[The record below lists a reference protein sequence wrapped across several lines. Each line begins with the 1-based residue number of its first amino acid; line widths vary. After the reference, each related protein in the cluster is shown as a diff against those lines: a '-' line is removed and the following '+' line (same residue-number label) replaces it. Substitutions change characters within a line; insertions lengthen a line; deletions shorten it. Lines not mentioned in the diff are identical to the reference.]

1 MTLAE
6 LLVFACALPLGA
18 CGTPGHAIAAH
29 AISSAATP
37 GAPAE
42 GAPRERL
49 AWADLTPAT
58 FARAKT
64 ERRFIVLD
72 GSAEWC
78 HWCHVMEATTYHD
91 PDVATILAASFIAV
105 KVDVDSRPD
114 IEERYGAWGWPA
126 TVIFSPDAEEL
137 GKYRGYI
144 PPREFF
150 DILRDVVAATPASA
164 VPSVHMTELPPSR
177 EPLPE
182 EELLWI
188 ERSIELALD
197 DYYDDE
203 QGGWGRSQK
212 APIAE
217 DNAWALDR
225 ARAGDGILYKRVLFT
240 LDKQRALVDPVW
252 GGIYQYSAG
261 SDWTHPHFE
270 KLMPFEAGAL
280 GNYAEAYA
288 LTGDTKEL
296 ATAQSVRRYIDAFLT
311 SKEGGFYAT
320 QDADLNA
327 HDPNG
332 PFVSGHDYYALDDA
346 HRRALGI
353 PRVDTH
359 EYARENGLA
368 IAAYATLYQATCAK
382 GTATCDLTALA
393 SAQRAAARILATHLT
408 PKGGVAHDATPD
420 AHVLYLAD
428 NAAFAWGLLRL
439 HEVTLSAAYLDTAQR
454 IADFM
459 LKELVD
465 PESGGF
471 FASSADPD
479 AAGVFARR
487 RVSFEDNV
495 AAIRVLSKLVRVGP
509 EARREA
515 ERTAIDRAL
524 RAIARPEEI
533 AARGRM
539 IGEFLFALEETKG
552 VRNARSH
559 AGVSSVGGVH

>member
-1 MTLAE
+1 MPFTKLAVLAASTLP
-6 LLVFACALPLGA
+6 LCACATSGRA
-18 CGTPGHAIAAH
+18 V
-29 AISSAATP
+29 SSRALSVSVP
-37 GAPAE
+37 PKPPAE
-42 GAPRERL
+42 GAPREAL
-49 AWADLTPAT
+49 AWADFTPAT
-58 FARAKT
+58 FARAKA
-64 ERRFIVLD
+64 EGRFLVLD

-91 PDVATILAASFIAV
+91 PAVATILAASFIAV

-144 PPREFF
+144 APSDFAA
-150 DILRDVVAATPASA
+150 ILRDVVAAGKTSSA
-164 VPSVHMTELPPSR
+164 VTPPRARVTPLPVSHD
-177 EPLPE
+177 PLPE
-182 EELLWI
+182 EELAWI
-188 ERSIELALD
+188 ERSVELALD

-225 ARAGDGILYKRVLFT
+225 ARLGDAVMSKRVLFT
-240 LDKQRALVDPVW
+240 LDQQRAILDPVW
-252 GGIYQYSAG
+252 GGIYQYSVG

-280 GNYAEAYA
+280 ANYAEAYA
-288 LTGDTKEL
+288 LTGDPKEL
-296 ATAQSVRRYIDAFLT
+296 ATAQTVRRYIDAFLT

-327 HDPNG
+327 HDPKG
-332 PFVSGHDYYALDDA
+332 PFLSGHDYYALDDA

-368 IAAYATLYQATCAK
+368 IAAYATLYQATCARAACD
-382 GTATCDLTALA
+382 TAALA
-393 SAQRAAARILATHLT
+393 SAERAALRILATHLS

-428 NAAFAWGLLRL
+428 NTAFALGLLGL
-439 HEVTLSAAYLDTAQR
+439 YEVAPSATYLDAAQR

-471 FASSADPD
+471 FASNADPD

-487 RVSFEDNV
+487 RVAFEDNV
-495 AAIRVLSKLVRVGP
+495 AALRVLAKLVRWGP
-509 EARREA
+509 EGRREA
-515 ERTAIDRAL
+515 ERSAIDRAL
-524 RAIARPEEI
+524 RAVARPEEI

-539 IGEFLFALEETKG
+539 IGEFLSALEETKG
-552 VRNARSH
+552 IRGRR
-559 AGVSSVGGVH
+559 